1 MRKSNID
8 LKTVEGFGDEWVR
21 FDQSKLSE
29 EELLRRFKQYFSIFP
44 FEYLSNKSIGF
55 DMGCGSGRWAKLI
68 APQVGMLHCIDPSSA
83 LKVAK
88 KNLKKYSNCTF
99 HNASV
104 DCLPMK
110 DNSMDFGYSLGVLHH
125 IPNPTKGLQK
135 CIEKL
140 KPGAPFL
147 LYFYYAFDDRPLWFK
162 FIWSLSNFLRICISR
177 LPHFARYIVSQLI
190 AILIYLP
197 LAYISL
203 ILEKVGFN
211 VKNIPLSFYRNTSF
225 YSMRTDALDRFG
237 TRLEHR
243 YTKKQIKQ
251 MMEDSGLENI
261 SFSSNMPYWCSLGFK
276 KSAVGSD
283 R

>member
-29 EELLRRFKQYFSIFP
+29 AELLRRFKQYFSIFP

-125 IPNPTKGLQK
+125 IPNPTQGLQK

-243 YTKKQIKQ
+243 YSKKQIKQ